1 MFNLS
6 DIHQINDV
14 LSAHDYTL
22 QITGNDVPLS
32 VLSVTGEESLN
43 QPWRYEITFTSD
55 NKQLQPA
62 VLLMKTATFI
72 FHPKPQQ
79 FTFLKKLSSFT
90 LPAIPRTLYGVIVE
104 FSQLT
109 VNKQEARYKVVL
121 TSRLAL
127 LALQHYSAI
136 YQHQSVIAVVEQ
148 LLRKHGFTG
157 VDYRLALSQS
167 YPSREFI
174 TQWQESDLAFIQ
186 RILADIGVWFRF
198 EIDVE
203 HHCDVLVISDT
214 QQGFA
219 TSGSI
224 VYKQPSGMGD
234 GSETS
239 VWDLQLQSKTV
250 PQLVKVQDYNYRQAG
265 KTMLAQFN
273 SQPEDRTTYG
283 YQYQYGEHYKQQG
296 NKEAVE
302 SGTWYSAIRHQQHIS
317 QQLIIKGKSNQY
329 TLAPGQRII
338 IKEAALA
345 QDISEGIIILSIH
358 GEGNRTDSY
367 EIEFTALP
375 FNALKP
381 YRPAVISLPRISG
394 TLPARITSPNNDTYG
409 YIDTQ
414 GRYRVKFNFDLSEW
428 KNGEESLWLRLAK
441 PYAGEKYGFHFP
453 LITGTEVA
461 IAFTEGNPNRPY
473 IAYALHDSSHP
484 DHVGTINKHRN
495 VIRTAAN
502 NKLRMDDKRGEEHI
516 KLATEYGKSQLN
528 LGHLVDQKK
537 VLRGHGFE
545 LRTDEW
551 GAIRTAK
558 GLFITTDAQT
568 QASGQQLDMQ
578 QANQQ
583 LQQALELVSDLQQA
597 AKHAKAELADLTAQ
611 KQLLTES
618 LKELKEA
625 AMLFSSSKG
634 IAQVTPKSIQL
645 SSGENLIM
653 TSQQHADINI
663 LKRFTLAAGEVI
675 SLFAQKFGIK
685 LLAYYGKVD
694 IESQNDEM
702 ALMAAKD
709 ITISSQ
715 KGRVVISSPNE
726 LILNGG
732 GAYIRLSGKNV
743 EIGAED
749 KIDNKTAVWK
759 KSGPKSLSLL
769 TNQQTNPNYIL
780 KSQLRW
786 QHDNSLVKNHKV
798 RIVRADKTEIQ
809 TMTDENGLL
818 PPQHSLFVE
827 PVTIIMEPDH
837 PTANKS

>member
-1 MFNLS
+1 MFNIS
-6 DIHQINDV
+6 DINQIHNV
-14 LSAHDYTL
+14 LSVHDYTL
-22 QITGNDVPLS
+22 HISGNQVPLS
-32 VLSVTGEESLN
+32 VLSVTGEERLN
-43 QPWRYEITFTSD
+43 QPWRYEITFTTGD
-55 NKQLQPA
+55 KQLQA
-62 VLLMKTATFI
+62 EAMLTRAATFI
-72 FHPKPQQ
+72 FHPKPEQIP
-79 FTFLKKLSSFT
+79 FLTELSLLT
-90 LPAIPRTLYGVIVE
+90 LQTLPRTLYGVITA
-104 FSQLT
+104 FSQLAT
-109 VNKQEARYKVVL
+109 NREEARYKVVL

-127 LALQHYSAI
+127 LGLQHYSAI

-198 EIDVE
+198 EIDKE
-203 HHCDVLVISDT
+203 HNCEVLVISDT
-214 QQGFA
+214 EQGFA
-219 TSGSI
+219 TSHSI
-224 VYKQPSGMGD
+224 VYKPTSGMDD
-234 GSETS
+234 GGEAS
-239 VWDLQLQSKTV
+239 VWDLQLQSSTV
-250 PQLVKVQDYNYRQAG
+250 PQLVQVQDYNYRRSG
-265 KTMLAQFN
+265 NTLLAQTN

-283 YQYQYGEHYKQQG
+283 HHYHYGAHYKQQG
-296 NKEAVE
+296 DEDEVE
-302 SGTWYSAIRHQQHIS
+302 SGAWYSAIRHQQHIS
-317 QQLIIKGKSNQY
+317 QQQIIKGKSNQY
-329 TLAPGQRII
+329 SLAPGQRII
-338 IKEAALA
+338 IKSAPLA
-345 QDISEGIIILSIH
+345 QDISEGILILSTQ
-358 GEGNRTDSY
+358 GRGNRTDSY

-375 FNALKP
+375 FNVLKP
-381 YRPAVISLPRISG
+381 YRPEVISSPKISG

-441 PYAGEKYGFHFP
+441 PYAGEQYGFHFP

-473 IAYALHDSSHP
+473 IAYALHDSCHP
-484 DHVGTINKHRN
+484 DHVSTINKHRN

-528 LGHLVDQKK
+528 LGHLVDKNKQ
-537 VLRGHGFE
+537 LRGHGFE

-558 GLFITTDAQT
+558 GLFISTDAQPEA
-568 QASGQQLDMQ
+568 QGQQLDMQ

-583 LQQALELVSDLQQA
+583 LQQALELVSHLQQA
-597 AKHAKAELADLTAQ
+597 AEHAKAELADLKAQ

-618 LKELKEA
+618 LTELKEA
-625 AMLFSSSKG
+625 TMLFSSPKG
-634 IAQVTPKSIQL
+634 MAQVTPKSIQL
-645 SSGENLIM
+645 SAGENLIM
-653 TSQQHADINI
+653 TSQHHADINI
-663 LKRFTLAAGEVI
+663 LKKFTLAAGEVI

-685 LLAYYGKVD
+685 LLAYHGKVD
-694 IESQNDEM
+694 IQAQNDDM
-702 ALMAAKD
+702 GLMASKD

-715 KGRVVISSPNE
+715 QGRVVISSPNE

-732 GAYIRLSGKNV
+732 GAYIRLAGKSV

-749 KIDNKTAVWK
+749 TIDNKTAVWK
-759 KSGPKSLSLL
+759 KTGPKSISVL
-769 TNQQTNPNYIL
+769 TNEQANPTYTL

-798 RIVRADKTEIQ
+798 RIVRADKTEIH
-809 TMTDENGLL
+809 TMTDDKGLL

-827 PVTIIMEPDH
+827 PVTIIIDPDNNE
-837 PTANKS
+837 AGK

>member
-1 MFNLS
+1 MFNFS
-6 DIHQINDV
+6 DINQINDV
-14 LSAHDYTL
+14 LSTHDYTL
-22 QITGNDVPLS
+22 QITGNSVPLS
-32 VLSVTGEESLN
+32 VLSVSGEERLN
-43 QPWRYEITFTSD
+43 QPWRYEITFTSG
-55 NKQLQPA
+55 NKQLQA
-62 VLLMKTATFI
+62 QALLTRAATFI
-72 FHPKPQQ
+72 FHPKPQL
-79 FTFLKKLSSFT
+79 FPFSKKLSLSSLT
-90 LPAIPRTLYGVIVE
+90 LPALPRTLYGVITE
-104 FSQLT
+104 FSQLA
-109 VNKQEARYKVVL
+109 VNKQEAHYRVVL
-121 TSRLAL
+121 RSRLAL
-127 LALQHYSAI
+127 LDLQHYSAI

-198 EIDVE
+198 EIDTE
-203 HHCDVLVISDT
+203 HHCEVVVISDT
-214 QQGFA
+214 EQGWA
-219 TSGSI
+219 ASSGI
-224 VYKQPSGMGD
+224 DYKQPSGMGD
-234 GSETS
+234 GSEVS

-250 PQLVKVQDYNYRQAG
+250 PELVQVQDYNYRQAG
-265 KTMLAQFN
+265 KTMLAQVN

-283 YQYQYGEHYKQQG
+283 HQYRYGEHYKQQG
-296 NKEAVE
+296 DKEAVE
-302 SGTWYSAIRHQQHIS
+302 SGAWYAAIRHQQHIS

-329 TLAPGQRII
+329 TLAPGQRVII
-338 IKEAALA
+338 NGAPLA
-345 QDISEGIIILSIH
+345 HNISEGIIILSTH
-358 GEGNRTDSY
+358 GQGNRTDSY

-381 YRPAVISLPRISG
+381 YRPEVMCSPKISG

-409 YIDTQ
+409 YLDTQ
-414 GRYRVKFNFDLSEW
+414 GRYRVKFNFDLSQW

-441 PYAGEKYGFHFP
+441 PYTGEQYGFHFP

-461 IAFTEGNPNRPY
+461 IAFTEGDPDRPY
-473 IAYALHDSSHP
+473 IAYALHDSCHP
-484 DHVGTINKHRN
+484 DHISTINKHRN

-537 VLRGHGFE
+537 RLRGQGFE

-558 GLFITTDAQT
+558 GLFISTDGQP
-568 QASGQQLDMQ
+568 QANGQQLDMQ

-583 LQQALELVSDLQQA
+583 LQQALELVSHLQQA
-597 AKHAKAELADLTAQ
+597 AKQAKAELADLTAQ

-618 LKELKEA
+618 LTELKEA
-625 AMLFSSSKG
+625 ALLFSSPKG
-634 IAQVTPKSIQL
+634 MAQVTPKSIQL
-645 SSGENLIM
+645 SAGENLIM
-653 TSQQHADINI
+653 TSQHHADINI
-663 LKRFTLAAGEVI
+663 LKKFTLAAGEVI

-685 LLAYYGKVD
+685 LLAYHGNVD
-694 IESQNDEM
+694 IQAQHDEM
-702 ALMAAKD
+702 ALMAGKD

-715 KGRVVISSPNE
+715 QGRVVISSPNE

-732 GAYIRLSGKNV
+732 GAYIRLAGKNV

-749 KIDNKTAVWK
+749 KIENKTAVWK
-759 KSGPKSLSLL
+759 KTGPQSLSLL
-769 TNQQTNPNYIL
+769 TNQQTNPNYML

-798 RIVRADKTEIQ
+798 RIVRADKTEIH
-809 TMTDENGLL
+809 TMTDDQGLL

-827 PVTIIMEPDH
+827 PVTIIIEPAH
-837 PTANKS
+837 PTGE